1 MNVKDFIPRIGSVV
15 ALLFGLLL
23 FILFFAPWVELS
35 GAGGS
40 ADASGLRLSVGN
52 LARDRGMDR
61 AAIKDINE
69 WVGARPWYLL
79 CLLLSLGILAVS
91 ALSTLG
97 KMPQA
102 NAGMV
107 LIGLAVV
114 GLIMMIL
121 AATVDYGDEIE
132 EGIMEKVEEAGEEM
146 PRMPTGRSDSSRTF
160 GMADA
165 AAMAR
170 GAVRDM
176 ARKVADS
183 AYTETT
189 GVLWFSFVLYILVG
203 LCGAANLLMPKLL
216 PLLAGKLQPAASAQ
230 PVAQPPTQQPPPPP
244 AGGPP
249 AQA

>member
-23 FILFFAPWVELS
+23 FILFFAPWVELGS
-35 GAGGS
+35 VGGAG
-40 ADASGLRLSVGN
+40 DASGLRLSVGN
-52 LARDRGMDR
+52 LARERGTDR
-61 AAIKDINE
+61 AAIKEINE
-69 WVGARPWYLL
+69 WIGARPWYFL
-79 CLLLSLGILAVS
+79 CLLLSLAILAVS

-132 EGIMEKVEEAGEEM
+132 EGIMDKVKESSQEIERA
-146 PRMPTGRSDSSRTF
+146 PTGYTEGSRAF
-160 GMADA
+160 GMTDA
-165 AAMAR
+165 GAIAR
-170 GAVRDM
+170 GAMRDM
-176 ARKVADS
+176 ARKAAENS
-183 AYTETT
+183 WTETT

-216 PLLAGKLQPAASAQ
+216 PLLAGKPQPAAPVQ
-230 PVAQPPTQQPPPPP
+230 PTGEQPPPP
-244 AGGPP
+244 GGPP